1 VLQVPF
7 DEIKNII
14 SDIIPNNLIEKIPKK
29 WEKIGDVLIIKL
41 TNEFEGYKKE
51 ISKIYAEKLK
61 CKSVLN
67 NIGGIS
73 GIYRLPKVELVYGSK
88 NTETVHIENGIKYK
102 LDPRKIMFSSG
113 NIDERKRMS
122 KICNENEVIVDLF
135 AGIGYFTLPIAVYSK
150 PKKVF
155 SCEINPLS
163 YYYLCEN
170 IVLNHVTSIVETI
183 KGDNKKISPKNIAD
197 RVILGYI
204 GDTKKYIP
212 IALKCLRNK
221 TGIVHY
227 HDIFPDKKV
236 KDYTNIIFNDI
247 SKRYNINI
255 NFLKEKHVKSYAPGI
270 SHYVFDIQIG
280 EK

>member
-1 VLQVPF
+1 MFQNPYN
-7 DEIKNII
+7 EIKKTI
-14 SDIIPNNLIEKIPKK
+14 SNKIPNHLIEKIPKK

-41 TNEFEGYKKE
+41 TNEFDNYKRE
-51 ISKIYAEKLK
+51 ISQVYAENLK

-67 NIGGIS
+67 EIGGIK
-73 GIYRLPKVELVYGSK
+73 GIYRIPKVELIFGSK
-88 NTETVHIENGIKYK
+88 NTETIHVENGIKYK

-113 NIDERKRMS
+113 NMDERIRMS
-122 KICNENEVIVDLF
+122 NISNKNEIIIDLF

-155 SCEINPLS
+155 SCEINPIS
-163 YYYLCEN
+163 YNYLCEN
-170 IVLNHVTSIVETI
+170 IVLNHLTSIVEPI
-183 KGDNKKISPKNIAD
+183 KGDNKKTSPKNIAD
-197 RVILGYI
+197 RVILGYF
-204 GDTKKYIP
+204 GNTKDYIP

-221 TGIVHY
+221 TGIIHY

-236 KDYTNIIFNDI
+236 KSYLKKIFNDV
-247 SKRYNINI
+247 SNKYNII
-255 NFLKEKHVKSYAPGI
+255 TKCLKIKHVKSYAPGI

>member
-1 VLQVPF
+1 VVQNPYN
-7 DEIKNII
+7 DIKKII
-14 SDIIPNNLIEKIPKK
+14 SNKIPNHLINKIPKK

-41 TNEFEGYKKE
+41 TDEFDDYKRE
-51 ISKIYAEKLK
+51 ISKIYAENLK

-73 GIYRLPKVELVYGSK
+73 GVYRIPKVELIFGSK
-88 NTETVHIENGIKYK
+88 NTETLHLENGIKYK

-113 NIDERKRMS
+113 NMDERIRMS
-122 KICNENEVIVDLF
+122 NISNENEIIVDLF

-150 PKKVF
+150 PKKIL

-163 YYYLCEN
+163 YHYLCKN
-170 IVLNHVTSIVETI
+170 IVLNHVTSIVEPI
-183 KGDNKKISPKNIAD
+183 KGDNKKTSPKNIAD
-197 RVILGYI
+197 RVILGYF
-204 GDTKKYIP
+204 GNTKDYIP

-221 TGIVHY
+221 TGIIHY
-227 HDIFPDKKV
+227 HDIFSDKEV
-236 KDYTNIIFNDI
+236 KYNPNKIVNDI
-247 SKRYNINI
+247 SKKYNII
-255 NFLKEKHVKSYAPGI
+255 TKCLKNKHVKSYAPGI